1 LALCL
6 GGFLLFL
13 LDKYFK
19 RDTLSIGG
27 TMKKV
32 KVTHK
37 NGDFIG
43 YLIEQ
48 TKDKIVVSN
57 EKGNYEIHY
66 PKDQCK
72 YIFLEDK

>member
-1 LALCL
+1 HYVQE
-6 GGFLLFL
+6 GQ
-13 LDKYFK
+13 
-19 RDTLSIGG
+19 
-27 TMKKV
+27 MKKI
-32 KVTHK
+32 KVIHK
-37 NGDFIG
+37 NGEFIG

-57 EKGNYEIHY
+57 EKGNCEIHY